1 MLNLIGI
8 SLVTALIIALLYL
21 RWLLTS
27 DTGVPLF
34 KSAITFIVG
43 ILVWSIVDDVP
54 ILGAA
59 VLLFVVNTLIVGLMT
74 WIGATAW
81 NLRQSNQAAR
91 KDGDA

>member
-8 SLVTALIIALLYL
+8 SLVTALIIALLHL
-21 RWLLTS
+21 RWLLKIDRRS
-27 DTGVPLF
+27 PVHW
-34 KSAITFIVG
+34 SAITFIAG
-43 ILVWSIVDDVP
+43 LVLWSVVDDVP
-54 ILGAA
+54 FLGA
-59 VLLFVVNTLIVGLMT
+59 VLLLFVANTLIIGLIT